1 LSSRR
6 NISRICTFWKIRTPG
21 SQCLEF
27 NGLFGGRL
35 AEIAAECGFLEKLL
49 RVETETPFLQ
59 LVEDANPC
67 QKEWRTRVPHRNHL
81 RGMRTLA

>member
-1 LSSRR
+1 
-6 NISRICTFWKIRTPG
+6 
-21 SQCLEF
+21 
-27 NGLFGGRL
+27 LFGGRL

-67 QKEWRTRVPHRNHL
+67 QESGEPASLIETTCAGCGP
-81 RGMRTLA
+81 